1 MKNKDDIYEAFLN
14 AIDEDL
20 RSMCKKNVKAEKP
33 FPYPYCGEKNIE
45 RLAKTLVGR
54 AGKALARY
62 SRVGARAVSR
72 RCARGPRAFGR
83 GGARFAV
90 AVFFPAR

>member
-33 FPYPYCGEKNIE
+33 FPY
-45 RLAKTLVGR
+45 RLIFNLSAT
-54 AGKALARY
+54 A
-62 SRVGARAVSR
+62 
-72 RCARGPRAFGR
+72 
-83 GGARFAV
+83 
-90 AVFFPAR
+90 